1 MLFIADI
8 PPMTDTQVSQYE
20 YYIES
25 LEIRKYDSVN
35 EDRDRIA
42 LTFLKQANFL
52 KMLAE
57 TQGDIRPTAESLA
70 ISNYLAY
77 LRYMEKAGE

>member
-1 MLFIADI
+1 MLFIVDI
-8 PPMTDTQVSQYE
+8 PPVTEAQEARYE
-20 YYIES
+20 YFQELNENLYVTGQEKES
-25 LEIRKYDSVN
+25 Q
-35 EDRDRIA
+35 A
-42 LTFLKQANFL
+42 LVFLKQANFL